1 MKISN
6 KLPESPQMTVKTAIK
21 SHANDSFVKKKMTK
35 GAAILLNLKKSV

>member
-6 KLPESPQMTVKTAIK
+6 KTPKPPQMTVKTAVK

-35 GAAILLNLKKSV
+35 GAAILLNLKKNP